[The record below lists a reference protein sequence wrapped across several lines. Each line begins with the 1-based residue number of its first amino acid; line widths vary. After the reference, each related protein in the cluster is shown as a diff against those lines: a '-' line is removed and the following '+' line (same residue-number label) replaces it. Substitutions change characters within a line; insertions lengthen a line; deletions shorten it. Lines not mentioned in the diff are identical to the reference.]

1 MKTFVKTFV
10 AAALIAIST
19 FATAADKPSS
29 TSEKAIVNLFT
40 ADIALSHYVA
50 VITEGESAGVDQL
63 FAADFCQKIQSGN
76 AATNNRSEVI
86 KFLKKQKGEKL
97 NCKVNTKIIEE
108 SSDYMVAKVTMQ
120 FADFTKTDLVTLV
133 NENGSWKVSS
143 SVNAY
148 K

>member
-1 MKTFVKTFV
+1 MKTLVKIFV
-10 AAALIAIST
+10 ASALIAIGA
-19 FATAADKPSS
+19 FAKAADKPSF

-50 VITEGESAGVDQL
+50 VITAGESAGVDQL
-63 FAADFCQKIQSGN
+63 FSADFSQKIQSGN

-97 NCKVNTKIIEE
+97 NCKVNTQIIEE

-133 NENGSWKVSS
+133 NENGNWKVSS
-143 SVNAY
+143 SVNAF